1 MWRAL
6 YARPWFKVLD
16 TSKTV
21 VVVERESTAT
31 CVAMFG
37 PRVDRTF
44 ISTYGAAKSAS
55 VGELLPAGVDAL
67 DATHVHIGGFYVCK
81 GMHGGL
87 AAAVAR
93 LKQRGVKVSMDPNF
107 DAAGEWTPAAMLSVI
122 KGPSA
127 VDVLM
132 PSEVEARPGIP

>member
-1 MWRAL
+1 M

-55 VGELLPAGVDAL
+55 MRELLPAGRGLRSSTFRHSVSAFCGN
-67 DATHVHIGGFYVCK
+67 GGEF
-81 GMHGGL
+81 GGCL
-87 AAAVAR
+87 GAV
-93 LKQRGVKVSMDPNF
+93 
-107 DAAGEWTPAAMLSVI
+107 
-122 KGPSA
+122 
-127 VDVLM
+127 
-132 PSEVEARPGIP
+132 